1 MPLSCSPTGHRQL
14 EASLPREQQHLQ
26 LQLQGH
32 SIPQRISNANALRYQ
47 QQQQR
52 NGGGGNHH
60 PFNAR
65 NTKTMG
71 TGNTNFGNGRRCAT
85 LSNSGRA
92 AAARGSNN
100 NTLSS
105 GGSSRSGGSSS
116 CNNTDLRVLMPN
128 PDDILPKEAWTDF
141 SGKEDWS
148 SDLLVGEGGA
158 GTGGG
163 GLESPGEDL
172 ENNNNNNN
180 GNGDEGGNEEEVGL
194 FGSGDGQEEFY
205 YCRERRSR
213 RKRIQHGEEEQN
225 GDRDE
230 EESELLISPSPPPSG
245 AAASNDSSRKRRM
258 NNPWGDQEEEGNL
271 EVEEQRQNLNLI
283 EPREENGNPVAR
295 PIPPPRTLGPYH
307 RSNGVNSSS
316 DSSSSVHR

>member
-172 ENNNNNNN
+172 ENNNNNN

-213 RKRIQHGEEEQN
+213 RKRIQHGEEEQD

-271 EVEEQRQNLNLI
+271 EVEEQRQNLNLV